1 MPLLS
6 NWRSNLAARLVVLG
20 VAAGLALTHG
30 LAVAADQSQHAVAP
44 GLKES
49 TGFYA
54 ANCDRPGDREE
65 ADLCAQMRLAKA
77 AESVAALAD
86 RQTKLS
92 YMELGALLLTLLALS
107 VAAVAAMR
115 ALRIARDTARRQL
128 RAYVFPVY
136 AHIRDVRASRP
147 NFVIDIKNFG
157 QTPAYGLRMKT
168 ALQSGSY
175 PLDRELVPDV
185 QSSIATAQLAP
196 QAALFD
202 DIALNHSLSANEI
215 STLAEGSA
223 AIYLFGEI
231 EYFDIYKARRWTTF
245 RMLLGGPDGVPAHG
259 RLGYHEQGNDA
270 DRE

>member
-6 NWRSNLAARLVVLG
+6 NWRSNLAARLLVLG

-77 AESVAALAD
+77 AESVVALAD

-115 ALRIARDTARRQL
+115 ALRIARDTARLQL

-202 DIALNHSLSANEI
+202 DIALNHSLSENEI